1 MLGKLEMVE
10 LIMNKGPTLVWFLSG
25 FSSWGWFLVMLSLLL
40 KQVLLWLSPAST
52 WITYRHQGCQ
62 NISRCMSRKC
72 LSWVGRCAGCQWE
85 SQTSDLLPA
94 PGGHS
99 RTSAWAPGVWALGSS
114 VCPTEP
120 PAHISLFWPC
130 GSCLVAGRHV
140 DLCNGRVQ
148 REQKPLVFPGWE
160 FSISFIYRVMLGEL
174 MHPVTHLVLV
184 LLISHSLSSWHVG
197 RVSLQPSDTTVTGMG
212 SSCPCS
218 Q

>member
-1 MLGKLEMVE
+1 MPKHLTVHGKEMPLLNGEMCWMSVGVPDLGLAPSSC
-10 LIMNKGPTLVWFLSG
+10 GTLKDLSLG
-25 FSSWGWFLVMLSLLL
+25 SWGLGL
-40 KQVLLWLSPAST
+40 
-52 WITYRHQGCQ
+52 
-62 NISRCMSRKC
+62 
-72 LSWVGRCAGCQWE
+72 
-85 SQTSDLLPA
+85 
-94 PGGHS
+94 
-99 RTSAWAPGVWALGSS
+99 ALGSS

-160 FSISFIYRVMLGEL
+160 VSISFIYRVMLGEL
-174 MHPVTHLVLV
+174 IHPVTHLVLV

-197 RVSLQPSDTTVTGMG
+197 RVSQQPSDTTVTGMG